1 MNFMSEKVKVVP
13 CSGIGKVHG
22 LLARELALKVA
33 NELCAEITETPCLAY
48 IVTED
53 PEIKEKIARGKCVTI
68 DGCPKMCA
76 AKSVA
81 HAGGDIAEEIKIIEI
96 LKNYRGVQP
105 GNATALND
113 DGWKIVDEAA
123 LKVAARVQQVYEGEV

>member
-1 MNFMSEKVKVVP
+1 MNLMSEKVKVVP

-22 LLARELALKVA
+22 LLAREIALKIVS
-33 NELCAEITETPCLAY
+33 ELCVAETESPCLAY

-53 PEIKEKIARGKCVTI
+53 PEIKEKIAQGKCVTI

-81 HAGGDIAEEIKIIEI
+81 HAGGSVAEEIRILEI
-96 LKNYRGVQP
+96 LKDYRGIQP

-123 LKVAARVQQVYEGEV
+123 LKVADRVQKVYESEV